1 LARIHLFRLQGE
13 VVERRHFDVTDEEK
27 RASEVLDE
35 ICAIAES
42 RAGEHIALGELLK
55 GEGSRLF
62 GLALMILA
70 LPEAIPFPAV
80 GLTGL
85 VAIPIIAL
93 SLSMVLGG
101 TLDELPGWICRRRV
115 RAETAAVVARRG
127 GRLVRWIER
136 LSRPRRAEWTRRG
149 RLIGLLCIGLSVVAS
164 LPIPFTNVAP
174 GVTMVAIGL
183 GIVQRDGVLVL
194 VAGAVGVLI
203 CVMFAAM
210 LVVGSRMLF

>member
-1 LARIHLFRLQGE
+1 
-13 VVERRHFDVTDEEK
+13 VERGHPVMEEEK
-27 RASEVLDE
+27 RASEVLE
-35 ICAIAES
+35 AIRAVAES
-42 RAGEHIALGELLK
+42 RPGEQLALGDLLQ

-70 LPEAIPFPAV
+70 LPEAVPFPAV

-115 RAETAAVVARRG
+115 RAEMAAVVARRG
-127 GRLVRWIER
+127 ARLVRFIER
-136 LSRPRRAEWTRRG
+136 ISRPRLVSVTRRG

-164 LPIPFTNVAP
+164 VPIPFTNVAP
-174 GVTMVAIGL
+174 GVTMVALGL
-183 GIVQRDGVLVL
+183 GIVQRDGVLVIL
-194 VAGAVGVLI
+194 AGAGGVLV
-203 CVMFAAM
+203 CVTFAAL
-210 LVVGSRMLF
+210 LVMGSRMLF